1 MSITL
6 GIYDL
11 FSYLIPGML
20 YLYVLNELLRLMK
33 WSFIDHSAIL
43 QSGSSA
49 PGTIVVMFLLV
60 AAYFVGNLFE
70 IIRSILL
77 DKWLYFGAP
86 DRALTKIRRRLAHSN
101 IQVEFNYDDWSIFQE
116 GLLVRNDDKLGDAER
131 NKANALMMRNFS
143 FGAFLYAVVQLISF
157 IQAPGNIYHL
167 ALIVLGV
174 AVGLL
179 CYQRARRFDE
189 WHYRTIYSQALMY
202 GPSLKAFLENS
213 TPAWNYAKKPTPSAR
228 KVTEQEK
235 TATEDHRNNSES

>member
-20 YLYVLNELLRLMK
+20 YLYVINEFLRLMK
-33 WSFIDHSAIL
+33 WSFIDLPAIL
-43 QSGSSA
+43 QGGASA
-49 PGTIVVMFLLV
+49 PGTVAVMLLLV
-60 AAYFVGNLFE
+60 AAYFIGNLFE
-70 IIRSILL
+70 AIRSILL

-86 DRALTKIRRRLAHSN
+86 NRALSKIRRRLAHSN
-101 IQVEFNYDDWSIFQE
+101 LQVEFNPDDWSLFQE

-143 FGAFLYAVVQLISF
+143 FGAFLYAIVQVINLFQSPAEIFHLGLI
-157 IQAPGNIYHL
+157 
-167 ALIVLGV
+167 ALGIV
-174 AVGLL
+174 VGLL

-202 GPSLKAFLENS
+202 GPSLNAFLEND
-213 TPAWNYAKKPTPSAR
+213 TPAWGTTKKPASAAR
-228 KVTEQEK
+228 KGK
-235 TATEDHRNNSES
+235 TPPEPRLNSPES

>member
-20 YLYVLNELLRLMK
+20 YLYVINEFIKLLK
-33 WSFIDHSAIL
+33 WPYIDISAVL

-49 PGTIVVMFLLV
+49 PGTVTVMLLLV
-60 AAYFVGNLFE
+60 VAYFVGNLFE

-86 DRALTKIRRRLAHSN
+86 DRALAKIRRRLAHAN
-101 IQVEFNYDDWSIFQE
+101 IKVEFNYDDWSLFQE

-143 FGAFLYAVVQLISF
+143 FGAFLYAVVQLVSF
-157 IQAPGNIYHL
+157 IQAPGDTYQL
-167 ALIVLGV
+167 ALIALGV
-174 AVGLL
+174 VVGLL

-213 TPAWNYAKKPTPSAR
+213 TPAWNNTKKPTASAS
-228 KVTEQEK
+228 KPTKQGK
-235 TATEDHRNNSES
+235 TAPDPRLNDLES

>member
-11 FSYLIPGML
+11 FSYLIPGIL
-20 YLYVLNELLRLMK
+20 YLYVINEFIRLMK
-33 WSFIDHSAIL
+33 WPFIDVSAIL
-43 QSGSSA
+43 QNGPSA
-49 PGTIVVMFLLV
+49 PGTVAVMLLLI
-60 AAYFVGNLFE
+60 AAYFAGNLFE

-101 IQVEFNYDDWSIFQE
+101 IQVEFNFDDWSIFQE

-143 FGAFLYAVVQLISF
+143 FGACLYAVVQLINF
-157 IQAPGNIYHL
+157 IQQSNDASHLVLL
-167 ALIVLGV
+167 ALGVIVG
-174 AVGLL
+174 GL
-179 CYQRARRFDE
+179 CYQRAKRFDE

-213 TPAWNYAKKPTPSAR
+213 TPAWKQVKKTEPAEHKAR
-228 KVTEQEK
+228 EQGK
-235 TATEDHRNNSES
+235 NDA